1 MRRFLHLSDIHF
13 NPSPGEPER
22 DIDLIVRDDLLQ
34 DLRNQAERITP
45 VDAVLVVGDLAAGGT
60 AEQYDLARKFLDEA
74 CAIVECD
81 PKRIACVPGNHDI
94 DRTAHGPLH
103 DGLRQLLRTI
113 PTGEISARIEQIL
126 TDPAAAEIIH
136 QPLEQYNRFALPLGW
151 AVTASHPI
159 PEGWDM
165 PLGQHT
171 LRIRGVNSALI
182 CDRTDDHEHDGTRVT
197 LGTSQLAQLGAD
209 QNTITLLM
217 CHHPRRWLR
226 DQRHVEPW
234 LTRPHV
240 LLTGHEHEAGIE
252 PHDDGRSLTIASGAV
267 NPERN
272 NHNWQPAYNI
282 LELDTDGIHLT
293 VNILARAYPKHR
305 TGFDADER
313 WPDGKEVTI
322 PLTRHT
328 SPAEQP
334 PGQPIPTAPPVTSDE
349 RAMIYTIL
357 TAPPD
362 TREQTARTL
371 SLLEPDGTLRTS
383 NDEARLLARA
393 REAGKLKALAEA
405 LDHVRA
411 RPPARRLARR
421 RLHWRP
427 RETHSDRHRHRRAL
441 ERKPDHHPDARPRAP
456 RPRHTPA

>member
-34 DLRNQAERITP
+34 DLRNQAERINP
-45 VDAVLVVGDLAAGGT
+45 VDAVLVVGDLAASGT
-60 AEQYDLARKFLDEA
+60 ADQYQLAREFLDEV
-74 CAIVECD
+74 CAIVGCD
-81 PKRIACVPGNHDI
+81 PTRIACVPGNHDI

-103 DGLRQLLRTI
+103 DGLRRLLRTI
-113 PTGEISARIEQIL
+113 PTGDISARIEQIL
-126 TDPAAAEIIH
+126 TDPAAAEVIH
-136 QPLEQYNRFALPLGW
+136 ESLEHYNRFALPLGW

-182 CDRTDDHEHDGTRVT
+182 CDKTDDHEHDCTRLA

-226 DQRHVEPW
+226 DEQHVDPW
-234 LTRPHV
+234 LARPHI

-252 PHDDGRSLTIASGAV
+252 LHDDGRSLTIASGAV

-282 LELDTDGIHLT
+282 LELDTDETNLT
-293 VNILARAYPKHR
+293 ITILARAYPKKR

-313 WPDGKEVTI
+313 WPNGKTVPI
-322 PLTRHT
+322 PLQRHT
-328 SPAEQP
+328 PPGPQP
-334 PGQPIPTAPPVTSDE
+334 PGPPIPTAPPVTSDE
-349 RAMIYTIL
+349 RAMIYAIL
-357 TAPPD
+357 TASPD
-362 TREQTARTL
+362 TREAAARTL
-371 SLLEPDGTLRTS
+371 GLLHDAEELRTS
-383 NDEARLLARA
+383 NDEAQLLARA
-393 REAGKLKALAEA
+393 RNAEALHALAEA
-405 LDHVRA
+405 VSNA
-411 RPPARRLARR
+411 
-421 RLHWRP
+421 
-427 RETHSDRHRHRRAL
+427 
-441 ERKPDHHPDARPRAP
+441 
-456 RPRHTPA
+456 